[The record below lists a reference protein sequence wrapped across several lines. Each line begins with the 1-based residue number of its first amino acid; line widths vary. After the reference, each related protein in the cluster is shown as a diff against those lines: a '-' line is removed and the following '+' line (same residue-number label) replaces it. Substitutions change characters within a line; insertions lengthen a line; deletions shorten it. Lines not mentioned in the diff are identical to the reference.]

1 MHRYRILFLCALLLT
16 GCGKSG
22 KPAAESTTTGGGAG
36 AAATIS
42 LADVAGT
49 WDGKVTLAGND
60 TVITVTELTAT
71 AEPTGW
77 MMMVANAKTP
87 TKMTS
92 APVTSVVAAGDS
104 LVVDAGPY
112 SSVLRA
118 GQQVTTHGV
127 YRLQDG
133 KLVGT
138 VVATYPASGQMLT
151 LHSEATRRAA
161 K

>member
-1 MHRYRILFLCALLLT
+1 MYRYLLLCALLLA
-16 GCGKSG
+16 GCGKSQ
-22 KPAAESTTTGGGAG
+22 KPASESATTGTEPG
-36 AAATIS
+36 AAAVIS

-49 WDGKVTLAGND
+49 WDSDVMAATSD
-60 TVITVTELTAT
+60 TVLTITELTAT

-77 MMMVANAKTP
+77 TMTVANVKTP
-87 TKMTS
+87 DKKTP

-112 SSVLRA
+112 ASVLRA
-118 GQQVTTHGV
+118 GQQVTTRGV

-138 VVATYPASGQMLT
+138 VVATYPASGQALT
-151 LHSEATRRAA
+151 LHTEATRRAP